1 MGSSQIRGQIHV
13 SCISKQIL
21 CHWANKKP
29 HSCTVLYDSAI
40 FHRFLQATFKLS
52 LEWDKVFPIHTQKT
66 QFNSGL
72 NYYKNFL
79 AGFPACFL
87 LSQCWIPL
95 PWADFIPLPSCSQS
109 RLLGNITVVDVVF
122 RFAFRTLHHMPT
134 HFQLYLSRS
143 LTQSLCS
150 RSSKMMSSSS
160 CHSQSCRTQLPQL
173 LSILP
178 LENRLNCSFP
188 SLFLQL
194 FNRKWRWMDRQWGPT
209 VEHRELY
216 STSCDKP

>member
-134 HFQLYLSRS
+134 HFQLYPHAHWHRACAPGHPKWCHPHLAILNPAEPNSR
-143 LTQSLCS
+143 
-150 RSSKMMSSSS
+150 
-160 CHSQSCRTQLPQL
+160 
-173 LSILP
+173 
-178 LENRLNCSFP
+178 NYY
-188 SLFLQL
+188 
-194 FNRKWRWMDRQWGPT
+194 
-209 VEHRELY
+209 LY
-216 STSCDKP
+216 CLWKTA